1 MYKKE
6 NNNIIFKKTNLVE
19 GFTPTPSLV
28 SLCSVLDNFSN
39 KLKHSKKSFF
49 KAFANSTTKTQ
60 HKTWCRGFT
69 LVETMVA
76 VLILTLT
83 IVSLMTVVSNS
94 LFAARYAR
102 NDITAGYLLQE
113 VIDDIRNDRDTSVF
127 LQTAQPIMS
136 IAWTAF
142 TTKYAPCLGPT
153 GCFFDVIPGNTTI
166 TACTDT
172 NCRKLFYN
180 ANAYTTPYYV
190 YDDKS
195 GNTGK
200 VDSGFQRKI
209 VVVQN
214 GDEMQVTVTV
224 FWKNGGL
231 DKSRSLT
238 NSLLKWQ
245 S

>member
-1 MYKKE
+1 M
-6 NNNIIFKKTNLVE
+6 IIKFLTSRIVRSNKKTMPNLV
-19 GFTPTPSLV
+19 S
-28 SLCSVLDNFSN
+28 
-39 KLKHSKKSFF
+39 
-49 KAFANSTTKTQ
+49 
-60 HKTWCRGFT
+60 GFT

-102 NDITAGYLLQE
+102 NDITAGYLAQE

-127 LQTAQPIMS
+127 LQTAQPNMS
-136 IAWTAF
+136 TAWTTLF
-142 TTKYAPCLGPT
+142 TNKYTNCVGGT

-180 ANAYTTPYYV
+180 ANADTTPYYV

-209 VVVQN
+209 DVVQS
-214 GDEMQVTVTV
+214 GDEMKVTVTV
-224 FWKNGGL
+224 YWKNGSIN
-231 DKSRSLT
+231 KSRTLAS
-238 NSLLKWQ
+238 SLLKWQ